1 MWVEMEN
8 MLKKEDMNVLFT
20 QRFIF
25 TQKSRILT
33 QLEEFKKGNLIWY
46 SQLHALGLKPLEKRY
61 RKMKNT
67 VSLKEE
73 ALKTTSWYF
82 DSKNRFGSIWF
93 SK

>member
-33 QLEEFKKGNLIWY
+33 QLEEFKKGNLIWLI
-46 SQLHALGLKPLEKRY
+46 QLHALGVKP
-61 RKMKNT
+61 
-67 VSLKEE
+67 
-73 ALKTTSWYF
+73 
-82 DSKNRFGSIWF
+82 
-93 SK
+93 